1 MFFKGGQGM
10 SIITREEIEDLF
22 ETLHPKLDLSTI
34 ITVNDEE
41 LTKVLHC
48 FLFLKQYEQD
58 IVDHSSFTYEV
69 VLYSQYY
76 WFVYFKNH
84 YVLIYGYDG
93 GLEDQANLLV
103 ENLTNELAGE
113 VNWELLK
120 KIDNP

>member
-1 MFFKGGQGM
+1 MRKLNRSATEVIKDMVQEGESLLNEQKGMFFKGGQGM

-58 IVDHSSFTYEV
+58 IVDHSLFSEKIHCTYHV
-69 VLYSQYY
+69 
-76 WFVYFKNH
+76 
-84 YVLIYGYDG
+84 
-93 GLEDQANLLV
+93 
-103 ENLTNELAGE
+103 
-113 VNWELLK
+113 
-120 KIDNP
+120 

>member
-1 MFFKGGQGM
+1 
-10 SIITREEIEDLF
+10 
-22 ETLHPKLDLSTI
+22 
-34 ITVNDEE
+34 
-41 LTKVLHC
+41 
-48 FLFLKQYEQD
+48 LFLKQYEQD

-84 YVLIYGYDG
+84 YFLIYGYDG
-93 GLEDQANLLV
+93 GLEDQANLLI